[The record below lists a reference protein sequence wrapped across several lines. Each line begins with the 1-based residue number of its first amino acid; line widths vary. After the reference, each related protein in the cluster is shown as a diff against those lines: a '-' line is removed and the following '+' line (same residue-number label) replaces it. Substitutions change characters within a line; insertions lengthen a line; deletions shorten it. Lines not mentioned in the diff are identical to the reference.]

1 MLALDTRK
9 GTDHERYKSDRYR
22 VTPRAIAF
30 IPFARP
36 GSPDPGPSHW
46 IWQSSGSKKG
56 FSVSQSL
63 PDIINAIALVS
74 PRVGALLTQVTET
87 PDLETSL

>member
-1 MLALDTRK
+1 VSNFGIAEATE
-9 GTDHERYKSDRYR
+9 EREHAEDIASSA
-22 VTPRAIAF
+22 VSSLSAASSLVEAWQGGRAIAF

-63 PDIINAIALVS
+63 PDIINAIALGRGVN
-74 PRVGALLTQVTET
+74 
-87 PDLETSL
+87 